1 MTNELKP
8 CPFCGVPESE
18 DTVNFDH
25 HADGCYLKMGLSN
38 VVVTA
43 ANALIDTKLEPR
55 FSTEQL
61 YKAWNTRAERTVKV
75 VEQVS
80 TGYHLEDDEVRLS
93 CGHIVNGRLPRTI
106 PTYCDTCGAK
116 VVK

>member
-8 CPFCGVPESE
+8 CPFCGEQPKLTDCAYDALTIIECESCKKTR
-18 DTVNFDH
+18 DR
-25 HADGCYLKMGLSN
+25 
-38 VVVTA
+38 VVRFEY
-43 ANALIDTKLEPR
+43 ALHDQAIE
-55 FSTEQL
+55 
-61 YKAWNTRAERTVKV
+61 AWNTRAERTVKV

-80 TGYHLEDDEVRLS
+80 TGYHLEDDKVRLS

-116 VVK
+116 VVSE

>member
-8 CPFCGVPESE
+8 CI
-18 DTVNFDH
+18 
-25 HADGCYLKMGLSN
+25 HAELCASGCDL
-38 VVVTA
+38 A
-43 ANALIDTKLEPR
+43 DI
-55 FSTEQL
+55 TECE
-61 YKAWNTRAERTVKV
+61 YYSAERTVKV

-80 TGYHLEDDEVRLS
+80 TGHHLEDDKVRLS

-116 VVK
+116 VVSE